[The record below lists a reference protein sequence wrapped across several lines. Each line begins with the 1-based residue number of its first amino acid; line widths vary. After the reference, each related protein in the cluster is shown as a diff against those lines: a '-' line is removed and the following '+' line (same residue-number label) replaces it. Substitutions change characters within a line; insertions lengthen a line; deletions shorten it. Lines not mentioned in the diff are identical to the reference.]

1 MSDPSADKI
10 IVERLSGRGDD
21 QSRQAVKDL
30 REGLGLRQR
39 GTFGR
44 HDHFGMDA
52 LRRHAQMQYRSRI
65 TLLIIVTLGGYLAHF
80 ALPIETVAIWLT
92 LAFGGIGVLLRTA
105 RVFLD
110 SDAEQKDAVLWE
122 RRFMMLQIALGIIWG
137 LLFFL
142 HPIVGQD
149 GVFSVLVFS
158 GAMVLM
164 GSFVIISPNLK
175 YGAMLAAFP
184 IVAVTVSR
192 LAMTG
197 TIAALGMALVL
208 AGACFFFQRVGDLTR
223 NAYIDFLGSK
233 AERDQLIMELEAS
246 RSISDEARRRAE
258 ESNLAK
264 SRFLATMSHELRTPL
279 NAILGFSEVM
289 SKEVMG
295 PLNNDFYKEYVGDI
309 HSSGSHL
316 LQLINEIL
324 DLSRVEAGRYEL
336 NEEATSLTDCI
347 DASQQMVKLKAS
359 EKEIALVVQ
368 VHPGL
373 PQIWADER
381 AVRQIVLNLLSNA
394 IKFTPRGGTIWLKCG
409 WTAGGGQYVSIKDTG
424 PGISEEEIP
433 IVLSSFGQGSIA
445 IKSAEQGTGLGLP
458 IVQALM
464 HMHDGH
470 FELKSKLRE
479 GTEVIATFPRSRVM
493 EIMPA
498 VPTDGEEKAS
508 EESSFRLRRRRVQ
521 APPLANVE
529 EPHEHAQFS
538 KTGGERA

>member
-258 ESNLAK
+258 ESNLA
-264 SRFLATMSHELRTPL
+264 P
-279 NAILGFSEVM
+279 
-289 SKEVMG
+289 
-295 PLNNDFYKEYVGDI
+295 
-309 HSSGSHL
+309 
-316 LQLINEIL
+316 
-324 DLSRVEAGRYEL
+324 
-336 NEEATSLTDCI
+336 SL
-347 DASQQMVKLKAS
+347 
-359 EKEIALVVQ
+359 
-368 VHPGL
+368 P
-373 PQIWADER
+373 
-381 AVRQIVLNLLSNA
+381 
-394 IKFTPRGGTIWLKCG
+394 
-409 WTAGGGQYVSIKDTG
+409 WT
-424 PGISEEEIP
+424 
-433 IVLSSFGQGSIA
+433 
-445 IKSAEQGTGLGLP
+445 
-458 IVQALM
+458 
-464 HMHDGH
+464 
-470 FELKSKLRE
+470 
-479 GTEVIATFPRSRVM
+479 
-493 EIMPA
+493 
-498 VPTDGEEKAS
+498 
-508 EESSFRLRRRRVQ
+508 
-521 APPLANVE
+521 
-529 EPHEHAQFS
+529 
-538 KTGGERA
+538 